1 MTSVICMNAAG
12 NYVPPMLIFPRV
24 RWKEE
29 LLDGAPPGSIHA
41 CHPSGWMQ
49 THLFTDWFNHFLKHT
64 RPSLETPILL
74 ILDGHATHVKNLE
87 VIELATRNH
96 VEILCLPP
104 HTTHRLQPLDVA
116 FMRPLM
122 LNYDEAVRIWLRSHP
137 GRVVS
142 IYAIAK
148 LFGTAY
154 LKAATVNT
162 AVNAFKSTGIV
173 PYNPDI
179 FSDADFAGA
188 DPTDLEMP
196 GNSLN
201 ATHDSMHEQE
211 NQSTP
216 TTRNSPVTSV
226 EESPIASTSSFLGPA
241 DIMPVPHV
249 GPRLGVT
256 KKTRK
261 QGQTA
266 IITSSPYKAT
276 LEAVN

>member
-1 MTSVICMNAAG
+1 MFAEVRDSTATTGVYFCSSGKPIRGAMARESDR
-12 NYVPPMLIFPRV
+12 VP
-24 RWKEE
+24 
-29 LLDGAPPGSIHA
+29 
-41 CHPSGWMQ
+41 Q
-49 THLFTDWFNHFLKHT
+49 
-64 RPSLETPILL
+64 
-74 ILDGHATHVKNLE
+74 NL
-87 VIELATRNH
+87 RSDH

-104 HTTHRLQPLDVA
+104 HTTHRLQPFDVA

-122 LNYDEAVRIWLRSHP
+122 LNYDEAVRIWLRSHL

-148 LFGTAY
+148 LFGSAY

-201 ATHDSMHEQE
+201 ATHDSTHEQE

-216 TTRNSPVTSV
+216 TTRNSPVT
-226 EESPIASTSSFLGPA
+226 
-241 DIMPVPHV
+241 
-249 GPRLGVT
+249 
-256 KKTRK
+256 
-261 QGQTA
+261 
-266 IITSSPYKAT
+266 
-276 LEAVN
+276 